1 MLHKKDIITIPEA
14 HPRASGLYK
23 SKMNDIEIENSA
35 VGCFCTLLED
45 WRGYS
50 DGEIVADYGME
61 YMVKLPSGQVLTVNR
76 DDVIVFD

>member
-1 MLHKKDIITIPEA
+1 MLHKKTSSPFPRLTPE
-14 HPRASGLYK
+14 PRDYINSN
-23 SKMNDIEIENSA
+23 MNDIDIENSA